1 MDNTQGN
8 FVNGAPHIVSNEGR
22 GIIRDGYLISGITF
36 VVSFMALL
44 LCIISTALPQW
55 GTFSYGLID
64 SSFGPFQQCDIIT
77 SICSRNKIPSI
88 YIVVAGAFAILAI
101 FTLCCLVTLSA
112 MHIMI
117 EIQNKEMCLNYKSI
131 IVLKL
136 SSSVVASFLSSIAC
150 IFGCV
155 EFVSNTRWE
164 FYDLSIGACY
174 YLQAVVLLLSLICII
189 LTYMNYEETR
199 TNKNKMHPLSTH
211 YVRDMHRNDI
221 INLSVTDSS
230 QYPYF
235 NENLHQKQPFNEKRM
250 NEYQF
255 QDTINQRRK
264 YQYNKDLS
272 QYPSDENV
280 DYRRNRSNGYEN
292 VGFSSDGLV
301 LRPMRQSYLEMI
313 DDIEREFNE
322 IDDHDLPSRPPKHD
336 RKYKES
342 SSYHLQPIPNSFP
355 NQFDNKA
362 FVLDVNHDPSGRHMK
377 RSYQEDS
384 YDGSFE
390 SMNSSNSST
399 IPSNY
404 VAQERIA
411 RKPLRSSM
419 KKKRKIEERILPS
432 EISSRQT
439 RFAIGNEQTNV

>member
-1 MDNTQGN
+1 MDNNQGS

-22 GIIRDGYLISGITF
+22 GIIKNSYLISGITF

-55 GTFSYGLID
+55 GTFSYGLMD

-77 SICSRNKIPSI
+77 SICSRNKIATS

-117 EIQNKEMCLNYKSI
+117 EIQSKEMCLNYKSI
-131 IVLKL
+131 IIFKL
-136 SSSVVASFLSSIAC
+136 FSSVVASFLSSIAC

-155 EFVSNTRWE
+155 EFVSNPRWE
-164 FYDLSIGACY
+164 FYDLSVGACY

-199 TNKNKMHPLSTH
+199 TNKNKIRPPSTH

-221 INLSVTDSS
+221 SNLSVTNSS
-230 QYPYF
+230 RYPYF
-235 NENLHQKQPFNEKRM
+235 NENLHQRQPFNEKRM

-255 QDTINQRRK
+255 QDTINQKRK
-264 YQYNKDLS
+264 YQYNKDHS

-280 DYRRNRSNGYEN
+280 DYRRNRSKGYEN
-292 VGFSSDGLV
+292 VGFSADGLV

-313 DDIEREFNE
+313 DDIEKEFNE

-342 SSYHLQPIPNSFP
+342 SSYHVQPNSFP

-362 FVLDVNHDPSGRHMK
+362 FVLDVDHEQSGRHMK
-377 RSYQEDS
+377 RSYHDDN

-390 SMNSSNSST
+390 SMNSSNFST
-399 IPSNY
+399 IPPNY
-404 VAQERIA
+404 VAQETIS

-419 KKKRKIEERILPS
+419 KKKRKREGSILPS
-432 EISSRQT
+432 EINSRQT
-439 RFAIGNEQTNV
+439 RFAIRNEQTNV